1 MNMQKKVVTRQD
13 LEDAIADFRAVRFDA
28 NETVFLAR
36 QLEQIRA
43 KSYDIK
49 YAPLDAVSF
58 LPVDTSISEGVEA
71 ITYRQYEMF
80 AMAKIVSDYANDFP
94 TADVVA
100 REFASKVKSLGDSY
114 QYSIQ
119 EMRAAQFAGVPLEQR
134 KANAAR
140 RGIDQKHN
148 AIAKS
153 GSAADGL
160 LGFLNQ
166 SNTTA
171 FNVPNGAAGTAT
183 WATKTPDEIVADMFD
198 IAQGI
203 VTSTKG
209 VEIPDTLLLPLAQH
223 GLISTRRMGDG
234 SDATILEHFLKASPW
249 VKSVL
254 PWHELAGAGTGP
266 TDRMVCYRKDPD
278 ALQYIMPV
286 PFEQFAPQQ
295 QGMVM
300 KTHCHA
306 RTGGVVVYY
315 PLSISYGDGI

>member
-1 MNMQKKVVTRQD
+1 MNAMKKAVTRKD
-13 LEDAIADFRAVRFDA
+13 LEDALSEFRAVKFDA
-28 NETVFLAR
+28 NETAFLAR

-43 KSYDIK
+43 RSYDIK

-58 LPVDTSISEGVEA
+58 LPVDTEISNGVEA
-71 ITYRQYEMF
+71 VTYRQYEMF
-80 AMAKIVSDYANDFP
+80 GMAKIVADYANDFP
-94 TADVVA
+94 TANVIA
-100 REFASKVKSLGDSY
+100 REFTSKVKSLGASY

-119 EMRAAQFAGVPLEQR
+119 EMRAAQFSGVPLEQR

-140 RGIDQKHN
+140 RGIDQMHN
-148 AIAKS
+148 TLARV
-153 GSAADGL
+153 GSSADGL

-166 SNTTA
+166 SNTTT
-171 FNVPNGAAGTAT
+171 FSVPNGAAGTAT
-183 WATKTPDEIVADMFD
+183 WVTKTPDEIVADMFD

-209 VEIPDTLLLPLAQH
+209 VEIPDTILLPLAQH
-223 GLISTRRMGDG
+223 GLVSTRRMGDG
-234 SDATILEHFLKASPW
+234 SDATILEYFLKASPW

-254 PWHELAGAGTGP
+254 PWHELAGAGVGP

-286 PFEQFAPQQ
+286 PFEQFAPQE

-306 RTGGVVVYY
+306 RSGGVVVYY